1 MEMQA
6 LPGWVDPLA
15 TVFVA
20 LAVLTA
26 VAVAY
31 DVYGRGYRQRVRSM
45 EAVWVLSALWLGP
58 FALPLYARTGRPAP
72 RSGSP
77 STSPTASSD

>member
-1 MEMQA
+1 MGMQA
-6 LPGWVDPLA
+6 LPEWVDILA

-20 LAVLTA
+20 LAVLTG

-31 DVYGRGYRQRVRSM
+31 DMYGRGYRQRVRSM

-58 FALPLYARTGRPAP
+58 FALPL
-72 RSGSP
+72 
-77 STSPTASSD
+77 